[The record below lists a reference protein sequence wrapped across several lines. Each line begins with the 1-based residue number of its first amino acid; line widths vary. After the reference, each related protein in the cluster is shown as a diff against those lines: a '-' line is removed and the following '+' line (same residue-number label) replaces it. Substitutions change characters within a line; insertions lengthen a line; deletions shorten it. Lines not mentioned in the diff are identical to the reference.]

1 MNDTMID
8 FQYLF
13 ENSAELELIL
23 SKELTILSVTNGFLS
38 LTHTQKLQLINQPF
52 LSFLQSKPD
61 SESNVNLLH
70 RQLKHAFHQQ
80 TNIQIPLATYHFKQN
95 QFHQQFHWQ
104 ITIKPVVN
112 HQKEALI
119 RLQIHNHVLQ
129 VSANSIDNLSLTA
142 ILDKSLNEIYIFD
155 VFTLQFE
162 YVNEGALKNLGYTR
176 QEMLHLTPVHLKP
189 KYNEASFRE
198 MLEPLKKGE
207 SDKLVIETVHKRKDN
222 TLYDVQVHQQLISIN
237 NQLKHLSIVLDITED
252 KKNQITL
259 RKLSKIVEQSPASIV
274 ITNLDGNIEYVN
286 PAFSKLTGY
295 TFKQAYGKNP
305 KILKTQYTQPGTHAH
320 MWKLIK
326 QGKVWHGEFCNKKKN
341 GELYWESATISP
353 IINSQGNITHYVA
366 VKENITDRKK
376 VEREKEKMI
385 VDLIKTNNELDQF
398 TFIATHNLRAPLS
411 NLLSIVDLL
420 KTDTIEDERTLK
432 LITGFKESTKMLD
445 ATLNDLLKILLIKND
460 LDINLKPISLTEA
473 CQYAIRSISQLNN
486 NADIILETDFSAADT
501 VMFYQPYLESIF
513 HNLLTN
519 SIRYCSPERKLH
531 ISIRSQLSK
540 KTTFVY
546 FTDNGLGI
554 DLEKNKDKVFGLYQR
569 FHSHQNTKGLGLYM
583 TKSQMV
589 SLGGNIEVESQVN
602 QGVTFILSFSNKHLP
617 AL

>member
-1 MNDTMID
+1 MID

-38 LTHTQKLQLINQPF
+38 LTHTQKLQIINQPF

-70 RQLKHAFHQQ
+70 RQLKHAIHQQ
-80 TNIQIPLATYHFKQN
+80 TNIQIPVATYHFKQN

-104 ITIKPVVN
+104 ITITPVVN
-112 HQKEALI
+112 HHKEAVI
-119 RLQIHNHVLQ
+119 KLQIHNHVPQ

-237 NQLKHLSIVLDITED
+237 NQLKYLSIVLDITED

-305 KILKTQYTQPGTHAH
+305 KILKTQFTQPGTHAH

-366 VKENITDRKK
+366 VKENITERKK

-420 KTDTIEDERTLK
+420 KTDTIQDERTLK

-486 NADIILETDFSAADT
+486 NGDIILETDFSAADT

-531 ISIRSQLSK
+531 ISIRSELSK